1 MADGESISL
10 EETNKI
16 RISLGLKPLTADS
29 PPAASEDQLAEKN
42 YEDERERQRR
52 EKDAQR
58 IKAAADKARNKREL
72 NKRLKGATLGDADAS
87 LDDAKSWLK
96 ASKRREK
103 ELAERRQR
111 ELESMDQVFQGE
123 DYSEKD
129 LQGLKVSHDL
139 DAIDEGQERIL
150 TLKDS
155 RILDNEGIVEDELFD
170 EEMDRAEKDQKRHE
184 LKTKRQDYKGYD
196 DEEFAGGE
204 FGKRSV
210 LAKYDEDING
220 ASESGFRIGGP
231 SRPTKKSQRAVEEAA
246 AAAVNKTLLSI
257 DYSKNL
263 EITDYLKESEVG
275 FKKPKTKKKRS
286 TRKVEVD
293 PDLVA
298 PNDTSTTNGEHKE
311 QDAMDVD
318 VKPIV
323 SAPRVRD
330 LDANFVDDDELQAA
344 LARSRRARTAK
355 VKKWAPEEMVRQLI
369 EDKKEIKMEPEDSEA
384 PAEDNG
390 LTFDDTTEFIRNVAL
405 QPVVV
410 KLQTQPKREPQDTTS
425 APSPRVK
432 DEPMDEDEVMSELE
446 AGEVDEDEEM
456 NDEEMLQAIESVIQ
470 EAEAAVKEEEVNR
483 EIGITDEPML
493 QGAGLAGALSLLR
506 QQGLIAKADTSATDR
521 EKIQR
526 ERDTW
531 LAEHR
536 RRIAIREVDR
546 MRSRG
551 GNSAQG
557 TSASD
562 AREVARLYESY
573 KPDVNIEYHDEFG
586 RTLTAKEAWKALSH
600 RFHGKGSGRLKT
612 EKRLKKIEEERK
624 REAMAS
630 GDTPTGMNEAFQA
643 RQERIGQAH
652 MVLSV
657 GQRGAVP
664 QAADVLDREAL
675 AKKPK
680 EKTKKK
686 ELSKLSQSFTNGD
699 PHGLINVTLPTSAN
713 LPASPANFSS
723 EVSPSPMP
731 ERFMR
736 PAFARISSVEPSQS
750 APGSGGAS
758 PLVNGERTKVAFGL
772 KRKAADEGEG
782 TPPSKRR

>member
-1 MADGESISL
+1 MVDAESISL

-16 RISLGLKPLTADS
+16 RISLGLKPLTADP
-29 PPAASEDQLAEKN
+29 PPAASEDQIAEKN
-42 YEDERERQRR
+42 YEEERERQRK
-52 EKDAQR
+52 EKDAER

-111 ELESMDQVFQGE
+111 ELENQDQVFQGE

-155 RILDNEGIVEDELFD
+155 RILDNEEDELFD

-196 DEEFAGGE
+196 DEEFGAGGE
-204 FGKRSV
+204 FGKRAV

-231 SRPTKKSQRAVEEAA
+231 SRPTKKSQRAAEEAA

-263 EITDYLKESEVG
+263 EMTDYLRDGEVG
-275 FKKPKTKKKRS
+275 FKKPRTKKKRS

-293 PDLVA
+293 PDLIPPVA
-298 PNDTSTTNGEHKE
+298 TATTNGDHKGE
-311 QDAMDVD
+311 DTMDID
-318 VKPIV
+318 VKPII

-344 LARSRRARTAK
+344 LARSRRAKTAK
-355 VKKWAPEEMVRQLI
+355 VKKMAPEDMARQI
-369 EDKKEIKMEPEDSEA
+369 MEDKKEVKMEPVEPEVLVEDE
-384 PAEDNG
+384 G
-390 LTFDDTTEFIRNVAL
+390 LTFDDTTEFIRNVTL
-405 QPVVV
+405 QPVLV
-410 KLQTQPKREPQDTTS
+410 KIQTQPKQAPQATAS
-425 APSPRVK
+425 AASPRIK
-432 DEPMDEDEVMSELE
+432 DEPMDEDEVMSEME
-446 AGEVDEDEEM
+446 AGEVGEDEEM
-456 NDEEMLQAIESVIQ
+456 NDEDMLQAIESVIR
-470 EAEAAVKEEEVNR
+470 EAEAAVKDEEVNR
-483 EIGITDEPML
+483 EIGITDEPVL

-506 QQGLIAKADTSATDR
+506 QQGLIAKSDTSATER
-521 EKIQR
+521 EKIQK
-526 ERDTW
+526 ERDAW

-536 RRIAIREVDR
+536 RRLALREVDR

-551 GNSAQG
+551 GNAAQG

-562 AREVARLYESY
+562 AREVARLYEIY

-586 RTLTAKEAWKALSH
+586 RKLTPKEAWKALSH
-600 RFHGKGSGRLKT
+600 RFHGKGSGRTKT

-624 REAMAS
+624 RGAMAS

-675 AKKPK
+675 TKKPK
-680 EKTKKK
+680 EKTKK
-686 ELSKLSQSFTNGD
+686 ESSKLSQSFTNGD

-713 LPASPANFSS
+713 LPGSPANFST
-723 EVSPSPMP
+723 EVSPSPGP

-736 PAFARISSVEPSQS
+736 PAFARLTSVEPSQS